1 MEKILRTL
9 GLSLAILLTTGCGTA
24 LQSGA
29 HPEVALSAWA
39 AYWDMEGGMAEYGA
53 MRGRL
58 QGLSYFAASFDA
70 QDRLVVPLAV
80 SEARQAA
87 LKKDDKR
94 LAYLTI
100 VNDAVGP
107 KGKALDKDT
116 AVLRRVLANT
126 AVMDRHIAE
135 IISLGKEGRYDGI
148 ELDYERIWK
157 DAPDLVP
164 KFMDFTYRLSRAAIQ
179 AGLKLRIV
187 LEPSTPFDAGF
198 CRGPEYVVMLYNLYG
213 LHSGPGPKA
222 DGAFIEKIVKRMG
235 ALPDKRAVALATGG
249 CLWEAGSSKAQRFLS
264 QKEAVALRDRHQAKE
279 RRDGDSAAL
288 IFRYRENE
296 KEYVVWYAD
305 SETINAWI
313 TVAARQGST
322 AVSLWRLGGNTDIE
336 QVKERGE
343 KS

>member
-9 GLSLAILLTTGCGTA
+9 GLSLVILMTTGCGTA

-39 AYWDMEGGMAEYGA
+39 AYWDMESGMAEYGI

-58 QGLSYFAASFDA
+58 RGLSYFAASFDA
-70 QDRLVVPLAV
+70 QDRLIVPPTV

-94 LAYLTI
+94 PAYLTI

-107 KGKALDKDT
+107 KGTVLDKDT
-116 AVLRRVLANT
+116 AVLRRVLADT
-126 AVMDRHIAE
+126 EAIDRHVAE
-135 IISLGKEGRYDGI
+135 IVSLGKEGHYDGI

-157 DAPDLVP
+157 DAPDIVP
-164 KFMDFTYRLSRAAIQ
+164 QFMDFTYRLSKAAIQ
-179 AGLKLRIV
+179 AGLKLRII

-198 CRGPEYVVMLYNLYG
+198 CRGPEYVVMMYNLYG

-222 DGAFIEKIVKRMG
+222 DGPFIEKIVKRMA

-249 CLWEAGSSKAQRFLS
+249 CLWEAASGKAQRFLS
-264 QKEAVALRDRHQAKE
+264 QREAVELRERYQAKE
-279 RRDGDSAAL
+279 TRDADSAAL
-288 IFRYRENE
+288 TFRYREDG
-296 KEYVVWYAD
+296 KSYVVWYAD
-305 SETINAWI
+305 NETLNAWI
-313 TVAARQGST
+313 TLAARQGIP
-322 AVSLWRLGGNTDIE
+322 AVSLWRLGGNTDIDK
-336 QVKERGE
+336 VRERGK